1 MTDAIARRI
10 LLTGGAG
17 FIGSHFAEHA
27 LSQGAEL
34 VVVLDALTYA
44 GRRDRLA
51 AVEGDARFVFVHGDV
66 CDRALLDRLFA
77 EHDFDAVAHLAAESH
92 VDRSIADGAPFVRTN
107 VVGTSSVLDAARAAW
122 TQGPHARQRA
132 DPNTDEGPHARQR
145 ADPYMDVTHAR
156 RLLHVSTDEVY
167 GELGPTGRFTE
178 ASPYA
183 PSSPYAASKAAGDHF
198 ARAYH
203 RTYGLPV
210 VVTHASNNY
219 GPRQLADKLVPRAIR
234 GAIDGTPIPLYGDG
248 RHVRDWIYVEDHV
261 RGLWAALT
269 RGRPGETYGF
279 GGGTEL
285 ENRETVLRAA
295 DAVDDALGR
304 RRESRRLVTPVP
316 DRLGHDF
323 RYALDASKARRELG
337 WEPRVAFDEG
347 LARTVQSCLAGG

>member
-1 MTDAIARRI
+1 MPDAIARRI

-27 LSQGAEL
+27 LSEAIERL
-34 VVVLDALTYA
+34 VVLDALTYA

-51 AVEGDARFVFVHGDV
+51 AVDGDRRFVFVHGDV
-66 CDRALLDRLFA
+66 CDRAVLDRLFA

-92 VDRSIADGAPFVRTN
+92 VDRSIADGAPFVHTN
-107 VVGTSSVLDAARAAW
+107 VVGTFAVVDAARAAW
-122 TQGPHARQRA
+122 AAVGDRA
-132 DPNTDEGPHARQR
+132 P
-145 ADPYMDVTHAR
+145 R

-167 GELGPTGRFTE
+167 GSLGATGRFTE

-183 PSSPYAASKAAGDHF
+183 PSSPYAASKAAGDHL
-198 ARAYH
+198 ARAYC
-203 RTYGLPV
+203 RTHGLPV
-210 VVTHASNNY
+210 IVTHASNNY

-234 GAIDGTPIPLYGDG
+234 AAIDGAPIPLYGDG
-248 RHVRDWIYVEDHV
+248 RHVRDWLFVVDHV

-269 RGRPGETYGF
+269 RGRPGETYDF
-279 GGGTEL
+279 GGGAEL
-285 ENRETVLRAA
+285 ENRDTVARAA

-304 RRESRRLVTPVP
+304 PRTSRRLVTPVP
-316 DRLGHDF
+316 DRPGHDF

-347 LARTVQSCLAGG
+347 LARTVRSYIGGAL